1 MHNFKLILPITLL
14 LTGLSTTNGLS
25 QQNDGQH
32 NCILADDGNVVCGD
46 KADVERNRRREEK
59 LRSYRLKIHS
69 ESIETSFSSKD
80 QRLAQNV
87 GTSGNDRNESGV
99 NRHRTKPRSLYSS
112 YGQSVSLRGGYV
124 FASNREGVDGS
135 PSAGIFGAA
144 YIKPI
149 KRYGNHVLSLETEI
163 VYSRDADSVTI
174 LGADVTSKIWSVTG
188 LLEGRYEYVTGWG
201 FNPFATFGIG
211 PAYARSALTTAGAE
225 NREGALVL
233 AYSGRAGLQANISE
247 KISIEGG
254 YRFLGSTFGDSSIIQ
269 SLEVG
274 VNLQF

>member
-87 GTSGNDRNESGV
+87 GT
-99 NRHRTKPRSLYSS
+99 PRSLYSS